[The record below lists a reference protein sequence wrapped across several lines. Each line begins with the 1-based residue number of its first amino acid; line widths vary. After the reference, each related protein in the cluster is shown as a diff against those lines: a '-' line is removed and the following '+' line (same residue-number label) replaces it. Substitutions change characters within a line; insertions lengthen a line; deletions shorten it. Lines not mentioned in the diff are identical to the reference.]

1 MTTIP
6 KQPLRLVL
14 PEKKTGGVSICLFGS
29 TRSGKTTLLTHILD
43 EYFKKHLTILMSAS
57 IHAPI
62 YDDIKGVLKS
72 PMYSPKLL
80 HEAYEIN
87 RKTNNQYPFLFL
99 LDDVVDKKND
109 KELLKLLTIYRNSGL
124 STIISLQSPVLMN
137 TAGRGNIN
145 FVCLGKMNSDENI
158 EKIVRMYLM
167 SYLSGTI
174 SEKIREYKLLT
185 EDHNW
190 FMVDNLVGEVYRF
203 KIQV

>member
-6 KQPLRLVL
+6 KKPLTIVL
-14 PEKKTGGVSICLFGS
+14 PEKKTGGVSVCLFGS

-87 RKTNNQYPFLFL
+87 RKTNNHYPFLFL

-167 SYLSGTI
+167 SYLTGNI
-174 SEKIREYKLLT
+174 SDKIREYKLLT

-190 FMVDNLVGEVYRF
+190 FMVDNLLGEVYRF
-203 KIQV
+203 KIKV

>member
-6 KQPLRLVL
+6 KKPLRLVL

-29 TRSGKTTLLTHILD
+29 ARSGKTTLLKHILD
-43 EYFKKHLTILMSAS
+43 EYFKKHLIILMSAS

-87 RKTNNQYPFLFL
+87 RKTNNQYPFMFL

-109 KELLKLLTIYRNSGL
+109 KELLKLLTIYRNSALG
-124 STIISLQSPVLMN
+124 TIISLQSPVLMN

>member
-6 KQPLRLVL
+6 KKPLRLVL

-62 YDDIKGVLKS
+62 YEDIKGVLKS

-190 FMVDNLVGEVYRF
+190 FMVDNLVGDVYRF
-203 KIQV
+203 KIQL

>member
-1 MTTIP
+1 
-6 KQPLRLVL
+6 
-14 PEKKTGGVSICLFGS
+14 
-29 TRSGKTTLLTHILD
+29 
-43 EYFKKHLTILMSAS
+43 MSAS

-62 YDDIKGVLKS
+62 YEDIKGVLKS

-203 KIQV
+203 KINV

>member
-6 KQPLRLVL
+6 KKPLTIVL
-14 PEKKTGGVSICLFGS
+14 PEKKTGGVSVCLFGS

-87 RKTNNQYPFLFL
+87 RKTNNHYPFLFL

-167 SYLSGTI
+167 SYLTGSI
-174 SEKIREYKLLT
+174 SDKIREYKLLT

-190 FMVDNLVGEVYRF
+190 FMVDNLLGEVYRF
-203 KIQV
+203 KIKV